1 MISLA
6 TVVQLRWPNFHFA
19 ALFRNECHMD
29 SITVQSVVRPDGSLE
44 LPLLPALSSGPVEVT
59 VRPLA
64 GSPSTQENWWEYLQ
78 RARAELEA
86 EGHEF
91 RTGEEIDAYIEE
103 LRSGDDRIEQIYRT
117 MNAEEEGR

>member
-1 MISLA
+1 MA
-6 TVVQLRWPNFHFA
+6 RVVAPVQHEFV
-19 ALFRNECHMD
+19 MD
-29 SITVQSVVRPDGSLE
+29 QITVQGVVRPDGSLE
-44 LPLLPALSSGPVEVT
+44 LPPLPGLPSGPVEIT

-64 GSPSTQENWWEYLQ
+64 ASGPAKENWWEYLQ

-103 LRSGDDRIEQIYRT
+103 LRSGDERIEQINRT
-117 MNAEEEGR
+117 VNSRDDVR